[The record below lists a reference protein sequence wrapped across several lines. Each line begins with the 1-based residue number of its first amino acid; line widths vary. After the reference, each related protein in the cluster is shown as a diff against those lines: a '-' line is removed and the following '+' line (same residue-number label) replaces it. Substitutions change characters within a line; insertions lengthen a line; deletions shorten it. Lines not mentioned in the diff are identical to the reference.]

1 MASQKTKFTVGLFV
15 FLGTTIAVIAFIWL
29 GMSNYLEKGQYYA
42 IYFNESVQGLDL
54 DAEVKYRGVPIGR
67 VWKRGIAPD
76 SKLIQVVVKID
87 EGQKLESNLV
97 AQLSLVGI
105 TGSMFIE
112 LDQKVEDEPDKSPV
126 LNFPSEY
133 PIISSKPSNI
143 TEALEGIG
151 DFITQI
157 NEIDL
162 GGISDKIKISLDN
175 FNQAVADANIKGLS
189 KNLESSFEDIRN
201 IVEKKR
207 WDRILSSVEGS
218 VKHLESMVAKADGSM
233 GKLDNSLASL
243 EKITSGNEKTI
254 SEAIVDFRTA
264 MEKVNSLLDTGNSMI
279 SGTDDTIYELGQN
292 LNEIAKNIE
301 RATENLNRITD
312 IITDQPSQLL
322 FGEPKK
328 PKKIEK

>member
-254 SEAIVDFRTA
+254 HESIADFRTA
-264 MEKVNSLLDTGNSMI
+264 MEKLNRLLDTGNSMI
-279 SGTDDTIYELGQN
+279 SGTDDTVYELGQN
-292 LNEIAKNIE
+292 LNEIARNIE